1 MQSTSD
7 SIALNNFTGKFA
19 FQPTEI
25 YEAFDNECAIEELL
39 LSIAIYTY
47 TEIINWS
54 SEADPIIDDQFRQ
67 RVDANEG

>member
-47 TEIINWS
+47 TEIIN
-54 SEADPIIDDQFRQ
+54 
-67 RVDANEG
+67 